1 MAPLAHDP
9 IEGEAKLVLQTVV
22 DKYDS
27 CDLENGYIETAKM
40 PEILSN
46 LVKHYDEDEMNV
58 LIQAKDP
65 EGTGKLDLV
74 RASQIII
81 YFLKEEANRKKEMF
95 LKVTLKIT
103 AQLCISDDLLMVV
116 LSFYPQIIKSIED
129 GQCVVAWTIT
139 KSFRTWIYFNPILT
153 YFKYITQRL

>member
-129 GQCVVAWTIT
+129 GQCVVA
-139 KSFRTWIYFNPILT
+139 
-153 YFKYITQRL
+153 